1 MLAQRRIGLA
11 ERLLYPRSGLKPKA
25 SHTPAAHSH
34 APHAPRFWVAEP
46 ADELD
51 EYRPAQEQVA
61 ASVPMLPASGRG
73 LACLRQ
79 G

>member
-51 EYRPAQEQVA
+51 EHRPAQEQVA